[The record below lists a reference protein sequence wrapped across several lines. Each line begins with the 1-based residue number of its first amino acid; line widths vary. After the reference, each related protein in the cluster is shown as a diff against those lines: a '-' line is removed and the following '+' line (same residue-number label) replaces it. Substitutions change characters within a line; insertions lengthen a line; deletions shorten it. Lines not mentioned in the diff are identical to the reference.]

1 MNDQSVIV
9 VGAFH
14 EIIELLEENCI
25 LIKGLIDNQKKG
37 EYRGYHIFGNDGC
50 AKTMKNGPAIIT
62 PDKPSV
68 RLKLFE
74 LYSSFGFWFE
84 KVISKSAKISK
95 SSEIGEGSII
105 QHGVNISSAAVIGKF
120 VKCNTYCNIMH
131 DSKIG
136 DFTTISPNAV
146 VLGNV
151 KIGKCCYIGANATIL
166 PNISIHDNVTVGAG
180 SVVTKDI
187 KKNKIVCGVPSK

>member
-1 MNDQSVIV
+1 MDERSVIV

-14 EIIELLEENCI
+14 EIIELLEENRI
-25 LIKGLIDNQKKG
+25 LIKGLIDNKKKG
-37 EYRGYHIFGNDGC
+37 EYRGYQILGNDEC
-50 AKTMKNGPAIIT
+50 AKNIKNGPVIIT

-68 RLKLFE
+68 RLKLVEF
-74 LYSSFGFWFE
+74 YSSFGFSFQ

-95 SSEIGEGSII
+95 TSKIGEGSII
-105 QHGVNISSAAVIGKF
+105 QHGVNISSETVIGKF

-131 DSKIG
+131 DSTIG
-136 DFTTISPNAV
+136 DYTTVSPNSV

-151 KIGKCCYIGANATIL
+151 TIGKCCYIGANATIL

-187 KKNKIVCGVPSK
+187 QKNKIVYDVPSK